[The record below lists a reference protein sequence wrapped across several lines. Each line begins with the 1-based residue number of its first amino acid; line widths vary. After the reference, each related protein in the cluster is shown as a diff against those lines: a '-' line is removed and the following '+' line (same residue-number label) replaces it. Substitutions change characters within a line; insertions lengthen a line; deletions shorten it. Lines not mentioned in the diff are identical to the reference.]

1 MKQKLL
7 QLTFLWLFAGGFTAL
22 NAQETIVVSGG
33 DATGSGGT
41 ANYSVGQMVYSTATG
56 SNGSV
61 AQGVQQAFEISTTL
75 GIENNLINLSF
86 IVYPNPT
93 TNVLTLKIGNFNQN
107 NMKYALF
114 DIQGR
119 LLNQQKIQQENTN
132 ISTENLAPAIYFLK
146 IFDQNNI
153 IKIFKIIKN

>member
-1 MKQKLL
+1 MKKLI
-7 QLTFLWLFAGGFTAL
+7 
-22 NAQETIVVSGG
+22 TIVFCLTLTVLQAQQAILTSGG
-33 DATGSGGT
+33 KATGGGGT
-41 ANYSVGQMVYSTATG
+41 ASYSIGQMVYSTATG

-75 GIENNLINLSF
+75 GIEDNLINLSF
-86 IVYPNPT
+86 KAYPNPT
-93 TNVLTLKIGNFNQN
+93 TSVLTLKISNFNQN

-119 LLNQQKIQQENTN
+119 LLIQQKIQQENTN
-132 ISTENLAPAIYFLK
+132 ISTENLAPAIYFLR
-146 IFDQNNI
+146 IFNQNNL

>member
-22 NAQETIVVSGG
+22 NAQENIVVSGG

-41 ANYSVGQMVYSTATG
+41 ASYSIGQMVYSTATG
-56 SNGSV
+56 PNGSIT
-61 AQGVQQAFEISTTL
+61 QGVQQAFEISITL
-75 GIENNLINLSF
+75 GIEDNLINLSF

-93 TNVLTLKIGNFNQN
+93 INVLTLKIGNFNQN

-119 LLNQQKIQQENTN
+119 LLNQQKIQQETTN
-132 ISTENLAPAIYFLK
+132 ITTENMAPAIYFLR
-146 IFDQNNI
+146 IFNQNNLV
-153 IKIFKIIKN
+153 KIFKIIKN